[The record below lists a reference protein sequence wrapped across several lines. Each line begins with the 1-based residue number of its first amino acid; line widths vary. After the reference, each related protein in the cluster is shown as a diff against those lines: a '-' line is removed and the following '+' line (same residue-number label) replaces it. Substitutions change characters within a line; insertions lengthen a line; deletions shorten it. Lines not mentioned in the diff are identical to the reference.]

1 MAFSWSA
8 PHQELSCPVCRDIF
22 RDPVL
27 LPCSH
32 SLCNVCV
39 EEWWRTK
46 GVRECPVCKKV
57 SSSKKPPRNLVLKNL
72 CEAFLLKVESGLV
85 CPLHTEKFK
94 LFCEEHRAP
103 VCVVC
108 RYSKDHRDHRF
119 TPLDEAAQRHR
130 DSLTALLRPLREK
143 AKLMNEVKVNCG
155 EIDEVIKNQTKD
167 TEETIRGE
175 FKVLR
180 DFLQTE
186 EEVRVAALKDEGQRK
201 RNMMKDKIA
210 GLTSEINTLES
221 TIKHIEEGL
230 RDDDTSFLLKVSA
243 LAKEAQRP
251 LPEDPQQVTGA
262 LINVAKYLG
271 NMRCSVWCKMKE
283 IVSYTPVIL
292 NPNTA
297 HQELHIAKCMTDVR
311 CGPKQPLPT
320 SPERM
325 EQHRCVLGFDGYSS
339 GKHSWD
345 VEVGDNKVWALGVL
359 AKDAQRM
366 GDMVSRLW
374 MVRFCNGKF
383 TAFSPSCPV
392 SVLPPMDRPQRIR
405 VQLNFSRGKLTFS
418 NPDADT
424 VIHTF
429 THIFTGTFFPY
440 FNTWNNVPLR
450 ILPRKLSLTLTK

>member
-1 MAFSWSA
+1 M
-8 PHQELSCPVCRDIF
+8 
-22 RDPVL
+22 
-27 LPCSH
+27 
-32 SLCNVCV
+32 
-39 EEWWRTK
+39 
-46 GVRECPVCKKV
+46 

-72 CEAFLLKVESGLV
+72 CEAFQLEVESGLV

-108 RYSKDHRDHRF
+108 RYSKDHTDHRF
-119 TPLDEAAQRHR
+119 TPLDEAAQIHR
-130 DSLTALLRPLREK
+130 DALSASLRPLREK
-143 AKLMNEVKVNCG
+143 AKLFNDVKVNCE
-155 EIDEVIKNQTKD
+155 EIDEVIKNQTRD
-167 TEETIRGE
+167 TEETIRAE

-180 DFLQTE
+180 EFLQTE
-186 EEVRVAALKDEGQRK
+186 EEVRVAALKEEGQHK

-210 GLTSEINTLES
+210 SLNNEINTLES
-221 TIKHIEEGL
+221 TIKNIEEGL
-230 RDDDTSFLLKVSA
+230 RGDDISFLLKVST

-271 NMRCSVWCKMKE
+271 NMRCNVWCKMKE

-297 HQELHIAKCMTDVR
+297 HQELHIAKSLNNVR

-320 SPERM
+320 TPERM
-325 EQHRCVLGFDGYSS
+325 EQHRCVLGFDSYSS
-339 GKHSWD
+339 GSHSWD
-345 VEVGDNKVWALGVL
+345 VEVGDNQVWALGVI
-359 AKDAQRM
+359 AMDAQRM
-366 GDMVSRLW
+366 GDIVSRLW

-392 SVLPPMDRPQRIR
+392 SVLLLRDRPQSIR
-405 VQLNFSRGKLTFS
+405 VQLDFSRGKLAFS
-418 NPDADT
+418 NPDTDT

-429 THIFTGTFFPY
+429 TNAFTGRLFPY

-450 ILPRKLSLTLTK
+450 ILPKKLSLTVTK